1 MAERVVLNNL
11 KDSEFN
17 EAVETAVR
25 YLKSGEVIIAAAE
38 HGYVYLADAFDKDAV
53 KAIHILRGDRTNVVA
68 QVFIGDIKVLTGITA
83 RLTQEQDNLLKAFW
97 PGLLSVTMKSQLAL
111 SWDLGDERRLGKV
124 NVRLPNRKFLN
135 AILLKTGPLAV
146 ASVALTGESAILDL
160 KKLSI
165 YESDIG
171 VVFDEGQLA
180 SGQLSTWIDIS
191 ENEITVVRV
200 GDISLEKLRSIV
212 PTISTP
218 NL

>member
-1 MAERVVLNNL
+1 MAERVSLDNL
-11 KDSEFN
+11 EDSKFN
-17 EAVETAVR
+17 EAIDTAVR
-25 YLKSGEVIIAAAE
+25 YIKSGEVIIAAAE

-53 KAIHILRGDRTNVVA
+53 KAIHILRGNRTNVVT
-68 QVFIGDIKVLTGITA
+68 QVFIGDIKVLSGITT

-124 NVRLPNRKFLN
+124 NIRLPNRKFLN
-135 AILLKTGPLAV
+135 AVLLKTGPLAV
-146 ASVALTGESAILDL
+146 ASVALTGKGAILDL

-171 VVFDEGQLA
+171 VIFDEGELE

-191 ENEITVVRV
+191 ENEITVIRV

>member
-1 MAERVVLNNL
+1 MAERVLLDNL
-11 KDSEFN
+11 DASKFN
-17 EAVETAVR
+17 EAVDTAVR
-25 YLKSGEVIIAAAE
+25 YIKSGEVIIAAAE

-135 AILLKTGPLAV
+135 AILLKTGPLAA

-160 KKLSI
+160 TKVSI

-171 VVFDEGQLA
+171 VIFDEGQLE
-180 SGQLSTWIDIS
+180 SGQLSTWIDLS
-191 ENEITVVRV
+191 ENEITVTRV
-200 GDISLEKLRSIV
+200 GDISLEQLRSIV

>member
-1 MAERVVLNNL
+1 MAERVLLDNL
-11 KDSEFN
+11 DDSKFN
-17 EAVETAVR
+17 VAVDTAVR

-171 VVFDEGQLA
+171 VIFDEGQLA

>member
-1 MAERVVLNNL
+1 MAERVLLDNL
-11 KDSEFN
+11 DDSKFN
-17 EAVETAVR
+17 EAVDTAVR
-25 YLKSGEVIIAAAE
+25 YIKSGEVIIAAAE

-83 RLTQEQDNLLKAFW
+83 RLTQEHDNLLKAFW

-135 AILLKTGPLAV
+135 TILLKTGPLAA
-146 ASVALTGESAILDL
+146 ASVALTGESAVLDL
-160 KKLSI
+160 TKVSI

-171 VVFDEGQLA
+171 VIFDEGQLE
-180 SGQLSTWIDIS
+180 SGQLSTWVDIS
-191 ENEITVVRV
+191 ENEITVIRV
-200 GDISLEKLRSIV
+200 GDISLEQLRSIV
-212 PTISTP
+212 PTISIP

>member
-1 MAERVVLNNL
+1 MAERVLLDNL
-11 KDSEFN
+11 DDSKFN
-17 EAVETAVR
+17 EAVDTAVR
-25 YLKSGEVIIAAAE
+25 YIKSGEVIIAAAE

-83 RLTQEQDNLLKAFW
+83 RLTQEHDYLLKAFW

-135 AILLKTGPLAV
+135 AILLKTGPLAA

-160 KKLSI
+160 TKVSI

-171 VVFDEGQLA
+171 VIFDEGQLE
-180 SGQLSTWIDIS
+180 SGQLSTWIDLS
-191 ENEITVVRV
+191 ENEITVIRV
-200 GDISLEKLRSIV
+200 GDISLEQLRSIV

>member
-1 MAERVVLNNL
+1 MAERVLLDNL
-11 KDSEFN
+11 EDSKFN
-17 EAVETAVR
+17 EAVDTAVR
-25 YLKSGEVIIAAAE
+25 YIKSGEVIIAAAE

-171 VVFDEGQLA
+171 VVFDEGQLE

>member
-1 MAERVVLNNL
+1 MAERVLLDNL
-11 KDSEFN
+11 DDSKFN
-17 EAVETAVR
+17 EAVDTAVR
-25 YLKSGEVIIAAAE
+25 YIKSGEVIIAAAE

-83 RLTQEQDNLLKAFW
+83 RLTQEHDNLLKAFW

-135 AILLKTGPLAV
+135 TILLKTGPLAA

-160 KKLSI
+160 TKVSI

-171 VVFDEGQLA
+171 VVFDEGQLE
-180 SGQLSTWIDIS
+180 SGQLSTWIDLS
-191 ENEITVVRV
+191 ENEITVIRV
-200 GDISLEKLRSIV
+200 GDISLEQLRSIV

>member
-1 MAERVVLNNL
+1 MAERVLLDNL
-11 KDSEFN
+11 DDSKFN
-17 EAVETAVR
+17 EAVDTAVR

-83 RLTQEQDNLLKAFW
+83 RLTQEHDNLLKAFW

-135 AILLKTGPLAV
+135 AILLKTGPLAA

-160 KKLSI
+160 TKVSI

-171 VVFDEGQLA
+171 VIFDEGQLE
-180 SGQLSTWIDIS
+180 SGQLSTWIDLS
-191 ENEITVVRV
+191 ENEITVIRV

>member
-1 MAERVVLNNL
+1 MAERVLLDNL
-11 KDSEFN
+11 DDSKFN
-17 EAVETAVR
+17 EAVDTAVR
-25 YLKSGEVIIAAAE
+25 YIKSGEVIIAAAE

-68 QVFIGDIKVLTGITA
+68 QVFIGDIKVLSGITA
-83 RLTQEQDNLLKAFW
+83 RLTQEHDNLLKAFW

-135 AILLKTGPLAV
+135 TILLKTGPLAA

-160 KKLSI
+160 TKVSI

-171 VVFDEGQLA
+171 VIFDEGKLE
-180 SGQLSTWIDIS
+180 SGQLSTWVDIS
-191 ENEITVVRV
+191 ENEITVIRV
-200 GDISLEKLRSIV
+200 GDISLEQLRSIV

>member
-1 MAERVVLNNL
+1 MAERVLLDNL
-11 KDSEFN
+11 DDSKFN
-17 EAVETAVR
+17 EAVDTAVR
-25 YLKSGEVIIAAAE
+25 YIKSGEVIIAAAE

-135 AILLKTGPLAV
+135 AILLKTGPLAA

-160 KKLSI
+160 TKVSI

-171 VVFDEGQLA
+171 VIFDEGQLE
-180 SGQLSTWIDIS
+180 SGQLSTWIDLS
-191 ENEITVVRV
+191 ENEITVIRV
-200 GDISLEKLRSIV
+200 GDISLEQLRSIV

>member
-1 MAERVVLNNL
+1 MAERVLLDNL
-11 KDSEFN
+11 DDSKFN
-17 EAVETAVR
+17 EAVDTAVR
-25 YLKSGEVIIAAAE
+25 YIKSGEVIIAAAE

-83 RLTQEQDNLLKAFW
+83 RLTQEQDDLLKAFW

-135 AILLKTGPLAV
+135 AILLKTGPLAA

-160 KKLSI
+160 AKVSF

-171 VVFDEGQLA
+171 VIFDEGQLE
-180 SGQLSTWIDIS
+180 SGQLSTWIDLS
-191 ENEITVVRV
+191 ENEITVIRV
-200 GDISLEKLRSIV
+200 GDISLEQLRSIV

>member
-1 MAERVVLNNL
+1 MAERVLLDNL
-11 KDSEFN
+11 DDSKFN
-17 EAVETAVR
+17 EAVDTAVR
-25 YLKSGEVIIAAAE
+25 YIKSGEVIIAAAE

-83 RLTQEQDNLLKAFW
+83 RLTQEHDNLLKAFW

-135 AILLKTGPLAV
+135 AMLLKTGPLAA

-160 KKLSI
+160 TKVSI

-171 VVFDEGQLA
+171 VIFDEGQLE
-180 SGQLSTWIDIS
+180 SGQLSTWIDLS
-191 ENEITVVRV
+191 ENEITVIRV
-200 GDISLEKLRSIV
+200 GDISLEQLRSIV

>member
-1 MAERVVLNNL
+1 MAERVLLDNL
-11 KDSEFN
+11 DDSKFN
-17 EAVETAVR
+17 EAVDTAVR
-25 YLKSGEVIIAAAE
+25 YIKSGEVIIAAAE

-68 QVFIGDIKVLTGITA
+68 QVFIGDIKVLTGISA
-83 RLTQEQDNLLKAFW
+83 RLTQEQENLLNTFW

-135 AILLKTGPLAV
+135 AILLKTGPLAA
-146 ASVALTGESAILDL
+146 ASVALTGESAVLDL
-160 KKLSI
+160 TKVSI

-171 VVFDEGQLA
+171 VIFDEGKLE
-180 SGQLSTWIDIS
+180 SGQLSTWIDLS
-191 ENEITVVRV
+191 ENEITVTRV
-200 GDISLEKLRSIV
+200 GDISLEQLRSIV

>member
-1 MAERVVLNNL
+1 MAERVLLDNL
-11 KDSEFN
+11 DDSKFN
-17 EAVETAVR
+17 EAVDTAVR
-25 YLKSGEVIIAAAE
+25 YIKSGEVIIAAAE

-135 AILLKTGPLAV
+135 TILLKTGPLAA

-160 KKLSI
+160 AKLPI

-171 VVFDEGQLA
+171 VIFDEGQLE

-191 ENEITVVRV
+191 ENEITVIRV
-200 GDISLEKLRSIV
+200 GDISLEQLRSIV

>member
-1 MAERVVLNNL
+1 MAERVLLDNL
-11 KDSEFN
+11 DDSKFN
-17 EAVETAVR
+17 EAVDTAVR
-25 YLKSGEVIIAAAE
+25 YIKSGEVIIAAAE

-68 QVFIGDIKVLTGITA
+68 QVFIGDIKVLSGITA
-83 RLTQEQDNLLKAFW
+83 RLTQEHDNLLKAFW

-171 VVFDEGQLA
+171 VIFDEGQLA
-180 SGQLSTWIDIS
+180 SGQLSTWIDLS
-191 ENEITVVRV
+191 ENEITVIRV
-200 GDISLEKLRSIV
+200 GDISLEQLRSIV

>member
-25 YLKSGEVIIAAAE
+25 YIKSGEVIIAAAE

-83 RLTQEQDNLLKAFW
+83 RLTQEHDNLLKAFW

-146 ASVALTGESAILDL
+146 ASVALTGESVVLDL
-160 KKLSI
+160 TKVSI

-171 VVFDEGQLA
+171 VIFDEGKLE
-180 SGQLSTWIDIS
+180 SGQLSTWVDIS

-200 GDISLEKLRSIV
+200 GDISLEQLRSIV

>member
-1 MAERVVLNNL
+1 MAERVLLDNL
-11 KDSEFN
+11 EDSKFN
-17 EAVETAVR
+17 EAVDTAVR
-25 YLKSGEVIIAAAE
+25 YIKSGEVIIAAAE

-135 AILLKTGPLAV
+135 AILLKTGPLAA

-160 KKLSI
+160 TKVSI

-171 VVFDEGQLA
+171 VIFDEGQLE
-180 SGQLSTWIDIS
+180 SGQLSTWIDLS
-191 ENEITVVRV
+191 ENEITVIRV
-200 GDISLEKLRSIV
+200 GDISLEQLRSIV

>member
-1 MAERVVLNNL
+1 MAERVLLDNL
-11 KDSEFN
+11 DDSKFN
-17 EAVETAVR
+17 EAVDTAVR
-25 YLKSGEVIIAAAE
+25 YIKSGEVIIAAAE

-83 RLTQEQDNLLKAFW
+83 RLTQEHDNLLKAFW

-135 AILLKTGPLAV
+135 TILLKTGPLAA
-146 ASVALTGESAILDL
+146 ASVALTGESAVLDL
-160 KKLSI
+160 TKVSI

-171 VVFDEGQLA
+171 VIFDEGQLE
-180 SGQLSTWIDIS
+180 SGQLSTWIDLS
-191 ENEITVVRV
+191 ENEITVIRV
-200 GDISLEKLRSIV
+200 GDISLEQLRSIV

>member
-1 MAERVVLNNL
+1 MAERVLLDNL
-11 KDSEFN
+11 DDSKFN
-17 EAVETAVR
+17 EAVDTAVR
-25 YLKSGEVIIAAAE
+25 YIKSGEVIIAAAE

-83 RLTQEQDNLLKAFW
+83 RLTQEHDNLLKAFW

-135 AILLKTGPLAV
+135 TILLKTGPLAA

-160 KKLSI
+160 TKVSI

-171 VVFDEGQLA
+171 VIFDEGQLE
-180 SGQLSTWIDIS
+180 SGQLSTWVDIS
-191 ENEITVVRV
+191 ENEITVIRV
-200 GDISLEKLRSIV
+200 GDISLEQLRSIV

>member
-1 MAERVVLNNL
+1 MAERVLL
-11 KDSEFN
+11 DTLDDSKFN
-17 EAVETAVR
+17 EAVDTAVR
-25 YLKSGEVIIAAAE
+25 YIKSGEVIIAAAE

-83 RLTQEQDNLLKAFW
+83 RLTQEQDNLLKTFW

-135 AILLKTGPLAV
+135 AILLKTGPLAA

-160 KKLSI
+160 TKVSI

-171 VVFDEGQLA
+171 VIFDEGKLE
-180 SGQLSTWIDIS
+180 SGQLSTWVDIS
-191 ENEITVVRV
+191 ENEITVIRV
-200 GDISLEKLRSIV
+200 GDISLEQLRSIV
-212 PTISTP
+212 PTISIP

>member
-1 MAERVVLNNL
+1 MAERVLLANL
-11 KDSEFN
+11 DDSKFN
-17 EAVETAVR
+17 EAVDTAVR
-25 YLKSGEVIIAAAE
+25 YIKSGEVIIAAAE

-83 RLTQEQDNLLKAFW
+83 RLTQEQDDLLKAFW

-135 AILLKTGPLAV
+135 AILLKTGPLA
-146 ASVALTGESAILDL
+146 ASSVALTGESAILDL
-160 KKLSI
+160 TKVSI

-171 VVFDEGQLA
+171 VIFDEGQLE
-180 SGQLSTWIDIS
+180 SGQLSTWIDLS
-191 ENEITVVRV
+191 ENEITVIRV
-200 GDISLEKLRSIV
+200 GDISLEQLRSIV

>member
-68 QVFIGDIKVLTGITA
+68 QVFIGDIKVLTGISA
-83 RLTQEQDNLLKAFW
+83 RLTQEQENLLNTFW

-135 AILLKTGPLAV
+135 AILLKTGPLAA

-160 KKLSI
+160 TKVSI

-171 VVFDEGQLA
+171 VIFDEGQLE
-180 SGQLSTWIDIS
+180 SGQLSTWIDLS
-191 ENEITVVRV
+191 ENEITVARV
-200 GDISLEKLRSIV
+200 GDISLEQLRSIV

>member
-1 MAERVVLNNL
+1 MAERVLL
-11 KDSEFN
+11 DTLDDSKFN
-17 EAVETAVR
+17 EAVDTAVR
-25 YLKSGEVIIAAAE
+25 YIKSGEVIIAAAE

-83 RLTQEQDNLLKAFW
+83 RLTQEQDNLLKTFW

-135 AILLKTGPLAV
+135 AILLKTGPLAA

-160 KKLSI
+160 TKVSI

-180 SGQLSTWIDIS
+180 SGQLSTWVDIS
-191 ENEITVVRV
+191 ENEITVIRV
-200 GDISLEKLRSIV
+200 GDISLEQLRSIV

>member
-1 MAERVVLNNL
+1 MAERVLL
-11 KDSEFN
+11 DTLDDSKFN
-17 EAVETAVR
+17 EAVDTAVR
-25 YLKSGEVIIAAAE
+25 YIKSGEVIIAAAE

-53 KAIHILRGDRTNVVA
+53 KTIHILRGDRTNVVA

-83 RLTQEQDNLLKAFW
+83 RLTQEQDNLLKTFW

-135 AILLKTGPLAV
+135 AILLKTGPLAA

-160 KKLSI
+160 TKVSI

-171 VVFDEGQLA
+171 VIFDEGQLE
-180 SGQLSTWIDIS
+180 SGQLSTWVDIS
-191 ENEITVVRV
+191 ENEITVIRV
-200 GDISLEKLRSIV
+200 GDISLEQLRSIV

>member
-1 MAERVVLNNL
+1 MAERVLLDNL
-11 KDSEFN
+11 EDSKFN
-17 EAVETAVR
+17 EAVDTAVR
-25 YLKSGEVIIAAAE
+25 YIKSGEVIIAAAE

-83 RLTQEQDNLLKAFW
+83 RLTQEQDNLLKTFW

-135 AILLKTGPLAV
+135 AILLKTGPLAA

-160 KKLSI
+160 TKVSI

-171 VVFDEGQLA
+171 VIFDEGQLA
-180 SGQLSTWIDIS
+180 SGQLSTWVDIS
-191 ENEITVVRV
+191 ENEITVIRV
-200 GDISLEKLRSIV
+200 GDISLEQLRSIV

>member
-1 MAERVVLNNL
+1 MAERVLVYNL
-11 KDSEFN
+11 EDSKFN
-17 EAVETAVR
+17 EAVDTAVR

-83 RLTQEQDNLLKAFW
+83 RLTQEQDDLLKAFW

-135 AILLKTGPLAV
+135 TILLKTGPLAA

-160 KKLSI
+160 TKVSI

-171 VVFDEGQLA
+171 VIFDEGQLE
-180 SGQLSTWIDIS
+180 SGQLSTWVDIS
-191 ENEITVVRV
+191 ENEITVIRV
-200 GDISLEKLRSIV
+200 GDISLEQLRSIV

>member
-1 MAERVVLNNL
+1 MAEQVLL
-11 KDSEFN
+11 DTLDDSKFN
-17 EAVETAVR
+17 EAVDTAVR
-25 YLKSGEVIIAAAE
+25 YIKSGEVIIAAAE

-83 RLTQEQDNLLKAFW
+83 RLTQEQDNLLKTFW

-135 AILLKTGPLAV
+135 AILLKTGPLAA

-160 KKLSI
+160 TKVSI

-171 VVFDEGQLA
+171 VIFDEGQLE
-180 SGQLSTWIDIS
+180 SGQLSTWIDLS
-191 ENEITVVRV
+191 ENEITVIRV
-200 GDISLEKLRSIV
+200 GDISLEQLRSIV

>member
-1 MAERVVLNNL
+1 MAERVLLDNL
-11 KDSEFN
+11 DDSKFN
-17 EAVETAVR
+17 EAVDTAVR
-25 YLKSGEVIIAAAE
+25 YIKSGEVIIAAAE

-83 RLTQEQDNLLKAFW
+83 RLTQEHDNLLKAFW

-135 AILLKTGPLAV
+135 TILLKTGPLAA
-146 ASVALTGESAILDL
+146 ASVALTGESAVLDL
-160 KKLSI
+160 TKVSI

-171 VVFDEGQLA
+171 VIFDEGQLE
-180 SGQLSTWIDIS
+180 SGQLSTWVDLS
-191 ENEITVVRV
+191 ENEITVIRV
-200 GDISLEKLRSIV
+200 GDISLEQLRSIV

>member
-1 MAERVVLNNL
+1 MAERVLIDNL
-11 KDSEFN
+11 DDSKFN
-17 EAVETAVR
+17 EAVDTAVR

-171 VVFDEGQLA
+171 VVFDEGQLE

>member
-1 MAERVVLNNL
+1 MAERVLLDNL
-11 KDSEFN
+11 DDSKFN
-17 EAVETAVR
+17 EAVDTAVR

-68 QVFIGDIKVLTGITA
+68 QVFIGDIKVLSGITA
-83 RLTQEQDNLLKAFW
+83 RLTQEHDNLLKAFW

-171 VVFDEGQLA
+171 VIFDEGQLA

>member
-1 MAERVVLNNL
+1 MAERVLLDNL
-11 KDSEFN
+11 DDSKFN
-17 EAVETAVR
+17 EAVDTAVR
-25 YLKSGEVIIAAAE
+25 YIKSGEVIIAAAE

-68 QVFIGDIKVLTGITA
+68 QVFIGDIKVLTGISA
-83 RLTQEQDNLLKAFW
+83 RLTQEQENLLNTFW

-135 AILLKTGPLAV
+135 AILLKTGPLAA
-146 ASVALTGESAILDL
+146 ASVALTGESVVLDL
-160 KKLSI
+160 TKVSI

-171 VVFDEGQLA
+171 VIFDEGQLE
-180 SGQLSTWIDIS
+180 SGQLSTWIDLS
-191 ENEITVVRV
+191 ENEITVIRV
-200 GDISLEKLRSIV
+200 GDISLEQLRSIV

>member
-68 QVFIGDIKVLTGITA
+68 QVFIGDIKVLTGISA
-83 RLTQEQDNLLKAFW
+83 RLTQEQENLLNTFW

-135 AILLKTGPLAV
+135 AILLKTGPLAA

-160 KKLSI
+160 TKVSI

-171 VVFDEGQLA
+171 VIFDEGKLE
-180 SGQLSTWIDIS
+180 SGQLSTWVDLS

-200 GDISLEKLRSIV
+200 GDISLEQLRSIV

>member
-1 MAERVVLNNL
+1 MAERVSLDNL
-11 KDSEFN
+11 EDSKFN
-17 EAVETAVR
+17 EAIDTAVR
-25 YLKSGEVIIAAAE
+25 YIKSGEVIIAAAE

-53 KAIHILRGDRTNVVA
+53 KAIHILRGNRTNVVT
-68 QVFIGDIKVLTGITA
+68 QVFIGDIKVLTGISA
-83 RLTQEQDNLLKAFW
+83 RLTQEQENLLNTFW

-135 AILLKTGPLAV
+135 AVLLKTGPLAV
-146 ASVALTGESAILDL
+146 ASVALTGKGAILDL

-171 VVFDEGQLA
+171 VIFDEGELE

-191 ENEITVVRV
+191 ENEITVIRV

>member
-1 MAERVVLNNL
+1 MAERVLL
-11 KDSEFN
+11 DTLDDSKFN
-17 EAVETAVR
+17 EAVDTAVR
-25 YLKSGEVIIAAAE
+25 YIKSGEVIIAAAE

-83 RLTQEQDNLLKAFW
+83 RLTQEQDNLLKTFW

-135 AILLKTGPLAV
+135 TILLKTGPLAA
-146 ASVALTGESAILDL
+146 ASVALTGESAVLDL
-160 KKLSI
+160 TKVSI

-171 VVFDEGQLA
+171 VVFNEGQLA
-180 SGQLSTWIDIS
+180 SGQLSTWVDIS
-191 ENEITVVRV
+191 ENEITVIRV
-200 GDISLEKLRSIV
+200 GDISLEQLRSIV

>member
-1 MAERVVLNNL
+1 MAERVLLDNL
-11 KDSEFN
+11 DDSKFN
-17 EAVETAVR
+17 EAVDTAVR
-25 YLKSGEVIIAAAE
+25 YIKSGEVIIAAAE

-111 SWDLGDERRLGKV
+111 SWDLGDERRLGKI

-135 AILLKTGPLAV
+135 AILLKTGPLAA

-160 KKLSI
+160 TKVSI

-171 VVFDEGQLA
+171 VIFDEGQLE
-180 SGQLSTWIDIS
+180 SGQLSTWIDLS
-191 ENEITVVRV
+191 ENEITVIRV
-200 GDISLEKLRSIV
+200 GDISLEQLRSIV

>member
-1 MAERVVLNNL
+1 MAERVLLDNL
-11 KDSEFN
+11 DDSKFN
-17 EAVETAVR
+17 EAVDTAVR

-171 VVFDEGQLA
+171 VVFDEGQLE
-180 SGQLSTWIDIS
+180 SGPLSTWIDIS

>member
-1 MAERVVLNNL
+1 MAERVLLDNL
-11 KDSEFN
+11 DDSKFN
-17 EAVETAVR
+17 EAVDTAVR
-25 YLKSGEVIIAAAE
+25 YIKSGEVIIAAAE

-68 QVFIGDIKVLTGITA
+68 QVFIGDIKVLSGITA
-83 RLTQEQDNLLKAFW
+83 RLTQEHDNLLKAFW

-135 AILLKTGPLAV
+135 TILLKTGPLAA

-171 VVFDEGQLA
+171 VIFDEGQLE
-180 SGQLSTWIDIS
+180 SGQLSTWIDLS
-191 ENEITVVRV
+191 ENEITVIRV
-200 GDISLEKLRSIV
+200 GDISLEQLRSIV